1 VAKKALGKGLGAL
14 LTDIDTEEKDV
25 IKEIKITEIEP
36 NKSQPRKNFDAD
48 KLEKLAES
56 IKTHGVIQPII
67 VKKMDLGFYQ
77 IVAGER
83 RWRAARLA
91 GLKEIPV
98 IIKDYE
104 KREIIEIALIENLQR
119 QDLNPIEESEAYQNL
134 IDEFHLTQEEIS
146 TRVGKSRSAIA
157 NSLRLLNLSEP
168 LKQLL
173 IEEKISS
180 GHARAIL
187 ALDDKELQWQVA
199 EEVVNKGL
207 SVRETEKYVK
217 DLVSGKFQRK
227 VQKQVNELSPIYKDI
242 QNKLSQRL
250 GTKVAIHPGKTKSK
264 IEIEYY
270 SDEDLERLMKILNF

>member
-1 VAKKALGKGLGAL
+1 MAKKALGKGLGAL

-173 IEEKISS
+173 IEDKISS

>member
-1 VAKKALGKGLGAL
+1 MAKKALGKGLGAL

-134 IDEFHLTQEEIS
+134 ID
-146 TRVGKSRSAIA
+146 
-157 NSLRLLNLSEP
+157 
-168 LKQLL
+168 
-173 IEEKISS
+173 
-180 GHARAIL
+180 
-187 ALDDKELQWQVA
+187 
-199 EEVVNKGL
+199 
-207 SVRETEKYVK
+207 
-217 DLVSGKFQRK
+217 
-227 VQKQVNELSPIYKDI
+227 
-242 QNKLSQRL
+242 
-250 GTKVAIHPGKTKSK
+250 
-264 IEIEYY
+264 
-270 SDEDLERLMKILNF
+270 